1 MRRWVQSSSELLREL
16 WWKCATSAE
25 CKTDRSAVLMVKS
38 GLDPHMINELKYGFN
53 IAFRL
58 FLWPCWV
65 PTISV
70 LNLAYAVQRR
80 IPEWSTSSSTR
91 SSEDAIN
98 QSEAC
103 GRWRWSR
110 VFIVI
115 VVRVNTFE
123 STLVSVIKVNKPFLY
138 VLSNVLWYYT
148 HESIICVKLWSWHT
162 YEMHSVFF
170 GKTGVTKT
178 VLKFTASLRVTW
190 CLFHQGGSSLDLSI
204 QGSEAN
210 SLWQNRPK

>member
-1 MRRWVQSSSELLREL
+1 MHGWVQSSSELLHEL

-25 CKTDRSAVLMVKS
+25 CKTDRSAVLTVKS
-38 GLDPHMINELKYGFN
+38 GLDPHMIIELNDGFN

-58 FLWPCWV
+58 FLWPCWA

-70 LNLAYAVQRR
+70 LILAYVVQRR
-80 IPEWSTSSSTR
+80 TLEWSTSTTTR

-103 GRWRWSR
+103 GRWRWSQ

-115 VVRVNTFE
+115 VVRVKTFV

-138 VLSNVLWYYT
+138 VLRNFLWYYT

-162 YEMHSVFF
+162 YEMHSVFY
-170 GKTGVTKT
+170 GKSGETPTNTSIAIIEV
-178 VLKFTASLRVTW
+178 
-190 CLFHQGGSSLDLSI
+190 DLHTYD
-204 QGSEAN
+204 
-210 SLWQNRPK
+210 

>member
-1 MRRWVQSSSELLREL
+1 MHGWVQSSSGLIREL

-25 CKTDRSAVLMVKS
+25 CKTDRSAVLTVKS
-38 GLDPHMINELKYGFN
+38 GLNPQMIIELKDGFN

-58 FLWPCWV
+58 FLWPCWA

-70 LNLAYAVQRR
+70 LVLAYAVQRR
-80 IPEWSTSSSTR
+80 ISEWSTSPTTR

-103 GRWRWSR
+103 GRWRWIR

-115 VVRVNTFE
+115 VVRVKTFV

-138 VLSNVLWYYT
+138 VLSNVFVDAKSAPCAK
-148 HESIICVKLWSWHT
+148 H
-162 YEMHSVFF
+162 
-170 GKTGVTKT
+170 
-178 VLKFTASLRVTW
+178 TASRTKL
-190 CLFHQGGSSLDLSI
+190 
-204 QGSEAN
+204 A
-210 SLWQNRPK
+210 

>member
-1 MRRWVQSSSELLREL
+1 MHGWVQSSSGLLLEL

-25 CKTDRSAVLMVKS
+25 CKTDRSVVLTVKS
-38 GLDPHMINELKYGFN
+38 VLDPHMIIEHKDGFN
-53 IAFRL
+53 IAFQL
-58 FLWPCWV
+58 FLWPCWA

-70 LNLAYAVQRR
+70 LILCYAVQRR
-80 IPEWSTSSSTR
+80 ISEWSTSPTTR

-98 QSEAC
+98 QSEAY

-115 VVRVNTFE
+115 VVHVKTFV

-148 HESIICVKLWSWHT
+148 LESIICVKLWSWHT
-162 YEMHSVFF
+162 YEMHSVSF
-170 GKTGVTKT
+170 GKTGVTNISF
-178 VLKFTASLRVTW
+178 VISW
-190 CLFHQGGSSLDLSI
+190 
-204 QGSEAN
+204 
-210 SLWQNRPK
+210 